1 MNTLELQEYLHE
13 HIPLSKAMSVEVLEA
28 TADGVKLFA
37 PLGPNINHRDTVF
50 GGSASALA
58 ILCAWAWLYLR
69 LKRDNM
75 DSRIVIQRSTM
86 EFELPIVEGFE
97 AWSAVQDATAWL
109 KFINTLERR
118 KRARMSVA
126 VALHCQGER
135 VGRFEGDFVALSV
148 Q

>member
-1 MNTLELQEYLHE
+1 MSTIELQEYLHE

-37 PLGPNINHRDTVF
+37 PLAPNINHRDTVF

-69 LKRDNM
+69 LKRENM

-86 EFELPIVEGFE
+86 EFELPIVEGFV
-97 AWSAVQDATAWL
+97 AWSAAQDATAWL
-109 KFINTLERR
+109 KFINTLKRK

-126 VALHCQGER
+126 VKLYCREEG
-135 VGRFEGDFVALSV
+135 VGKFVGDFVAKSGF
-148 Q
+148 